1 MSMRKHLGLVMMTM
15 MLAGCGGG
23 GSRRSSFRK
32 TVDRNNPDV
41 RDRIK
46 KVYGENRD
54 EHEFNING
62 EIIIAHDRRTAK
74 KIYANRHKKR

>member
-1 MSMRKHLGLVMMTM
+1 MAMAMFAMQ
-15 MLAGCGGG
+15 GGG
-23 GSRRSSFRK
+23 RYRGSVPRY
-32 TVDRNNPDV
+32 VDRNNPDV

-62 EIIIAHDRRTAK
+62 EIIMAHDRRKKK

>member
-1 MSMRKHLGLVMMTM
+1 MRKHLGLVMMM
-15 MLAGCGGG
+15 AMLAAHDRGRGV
-23 GSRRSSFRK
+23 SFRK
-32 TVDRNNPDV
+32 TVDRNDPDV

-62 EIIIAHDRRTAK
+62 EIIMAHDRRTAK

>member
-1 MSMRKHLGLVMMTM
+1 MSMRRHLGLAMMMM
-15 MLAGCGGG
+15 MLAAHDRGRGV
-23 GSRRSSFRK
+23 SFRK
-32 TVDRNNPDV
+32 TVDRNDPDV

-62 EIIIAHDRRTAK
+62 EIIMAHDRRTAK
-74 KIYANRHKKR
+74 KIYANRHKKK